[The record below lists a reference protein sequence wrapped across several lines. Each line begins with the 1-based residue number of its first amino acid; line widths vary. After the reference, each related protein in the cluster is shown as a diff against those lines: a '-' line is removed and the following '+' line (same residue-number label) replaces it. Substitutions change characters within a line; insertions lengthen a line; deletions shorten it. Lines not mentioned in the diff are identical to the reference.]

1 MLYSIQHCSL
11 VIAFICLM
19 YCIWYNVK
27 YIFYFIHGSLKPAL
41 LVQSCFIE
49 CNAMT
54 ATKSLRFG
62 VFNAFIK
69 PLRFLKGDHSE
80 GYHSKR
86 NDKQLLSF
94 LPTTLQ
100 SLCQRKLLWSHKFFS
115 ICNVVDTQEKA
126 HYDATLPL
134 LKGSF
139 TNILFLG
146 KSHILNSNEV
156 WYSWSINGIEPE
168 ESLNSNF
175 VCF

>member
-1 MLYSIQHCSL
+1 MPSSNLC
-11 VIAFICLM
+11 
-19 YCIWYNVK
+19 
-27 YIFYFIHGSLKPAL
+27 AL
-41 LVQSCFIE
+41 W
-49 CNAMT
+49 
-54 ATKSLRFG
+54 
-62 VFNAFIK
+62 
-69 PLRFLKGDHSE
+69 KGDHSL

-146 KSHILNSNEV
+146 KSHIFNSNEV

-175 VCF
+175 VCFKYVPKNLDSWRKRPRNLGAASWGPLRPKSRSYVALLVEVPGDKINCWGFIDSSGQNQLL